1 MGAVLKFQPD
11 TTLAEL
17 EEQLRIAKVMEATA
31 RDMRIAVEDQILTH
45 FTAPETGEGSKT
57 EGAVSVAWK
66 VTRKVDTDALQA
78 AWQGLGPNAQKA
90 FRWKADTDLKQLRA
104 LQDLDADSYAAAAK
118 FITTT
123 PAKPAITLK
132 ESDGKQA

>member
-1 MGAVLKFQPD
+1 MGAREDILQLLID
-11 TTLAEL
+11 RLAEAKQA
-17 EEQLRIAKVMEATA
+17 EAAARDTRIAIEEEILAHFEAP
-31 RDMRIAVEDQILTH
+31 V
-45 FTAPETGEGSKT
+45 TGEGSKT
-57 EGAVSVAWK
+57 EVRVTVAWK

-78 AWQGLGPNAQKA
+78 AWTTLPANAQKA

-104 LQDLDADSYAAAAK
+104 LQDLDMAGYGAAAK

-132 ESDGKQA
+132 EQA